1 MNILLY
7 NPDNQVTKNYM
18 PHLWMFVLQAVTP
31 PGHKVFLI
39 DGNAQE
45 MTEEGIAAFVRENEI
60 ELAGIGAMTRMA
72 ARAYRMADAIRAA
85 GAKVVMGG
93 PHVTEVPDEPIGLT
107 DEPRHADAVALG
119 EADEVWPRIVRDAA
133 AGNLQEVYQPVDEN
147 GQEVKPS
154 LQDYPQIPWESMDL
168 RQFDLV
174 AKLPSWSR
182 YIIQK
187 TTSEWKS
194 LYLVPIESGRG
205 CPYGCDFCTVTG
217 FFGDSIRFRSDQSV
231 VDEILRLKARAKA
244 EGGKVGVFFID
255 DNFAINVKRTKSLL
269 RAMIDQDAKVAWVA
283 QISMN
288 LLKDEELVDLI
299 KESGGRWIF
308 MGLESIDAANLKEV
322 NKGFNKPAKYG
333 EVLDRLASR
342 GIYSITSFIF
352 GMDGD
357 RPGVARQTLAAIEAW
372 PPGLPVYGLL
382 TPYPATPLYD
392 RLLEQGR
399 LTRPKHWLEFLPFQ
413 MAFSPE
419 NITIKQAEAEIHE
432 AWSESYSAKSTAH
445 ALKQIAHRPF
455 HERALMF
462 GARLA
467 FRGIYFP
474 QMTKRHWMGV
484 LWQNRA
490 SFVRILADGFREYWK
505 HRQGGT
511 ASAEPLRQPAP
522 QPPRAERAEAV
533 PSDLNSAPPAPVAIR
548 REEARLVSAR
558 D

>member
-39 DGNAQE
+39 DGNAQN
-45 MTEEGIAAFVRENEI
+45 MTEEGIAEFVREHDI
-60 ELAGIGAMTRMA
+60 KLAGIGAMTRMA

-85 GAKVVMGG
+85 GAQVVMGG
-93 PHVTEVPDEPIGLT
+93 PHVTEVPDEPIGR
-107 DEPRHADAVALG
+107 DGEPRHADAVALG
-119 EADEVWPRIVRDAA
+119 EADDLWPLIVRDAE
-133 AGNLQEVYQPVDEN
+133 AGRLQEVYKPVDES
-147 GQEVKPS
+147 GAEVKPS
-154 LQDYPQIPWESMDL
+154 LQDYPQIPWETMDL
-168 RQFDLV
+168 RQFDLI
-174 AKLPSWSR
+174 AKLPAWCRSYLR
-182 YIIQK
+182 RH
-187 TTSEWKS
+187 TSEWNS

-217 FFGDSIRFRSDQSV
+217 FFGDSIRFRSDESV
-231 VDEILRLKARAKA
+231 VDEILRLKERAKA
-244 EGGKVGVFFID
+244 EHGKVGVFFID

-269 RAMIDQDAKVAWVA
+269 RAMIARGAEVAWVA

-299 KESGGRWIF
+299 KASGGRWIF
-308 MGLESIDAANLKEV
+308 MGLESIDAKNLKEV

-333 EVLDRLASR
+333 EVLERLASR

-357 RPGVARQTLAAIEAW
+357 RPGVAQETLAAIKTW
-372 PPGLPVYGLL
+372 PPGLPVYGLM

-392 RLLEQGR
+392 RLAEQGR
-399 LTRPKHWLEFLPFQ
+399 LTRPKHWLDFLPFR
-413 MAFSPE
+413 MAYTPE
-419 NITIKQAEAEIHE
+419 NISVEQAEAEVHQ
-432 AWSESYSAKSTAH
+432 AWTESYSPESTAL
-445 ALKQIAHRPF
+445 ALQQIEHRPF
-455 HERALMF
+455 HERAIML

-474 QMTKRHWMGV
+474 QMTKRQWLGV

-490 SFVRILADGFREYWK
+490 SLLRVVADGFRE
-505 HRQGGT
+505 HRT
-511 ASAEPLRQPAP
+511 HRRKKADAP
-522 QPPRAERAEAV
+522 AEAPAAPEPIRV
-533 PSDLNSAPPAPVAIR
+533 PTAPGA
-548 REEARLVSAR
+548 
-558 D
+558 

>member
-39 DGNAQE
+39 DGNAQR
-45 MTEEGIAAFVRENEI
+45 MTEAGIAKFVRDNDI

-93 PHVTEVPDEPIGLT
+93 PHVTEVPDEPIGR
-107 DEPRHADAVALG
+107 DGEPRHADAVALG
-119 EADEVWPRIVRDAA
+119 EADELWPRIVNDAA
-133 AGNLQEVYQPVDEN
+133 AGQLREVYKPVDETT
-147 GQEVKPS
+147 GQEIKPS
-154 LQDYPQIPWESMDL
+154 LEHYPAIPWESMDL
-168 RQFDLV
+168 RQFDLI
-174 AKLPSWSR
+174 AKLPSWAR
-182 YIIQK
+182 YALNR

-217 FFGDSIRFRSDQSV
+217 FFGDSIRFRTNESV

-244 EGGKVGVFFID
+244 ENGKVGVFFID

-269 RAMIDQDAKVAWVA
+269 RAMIDNDACVPWVA

-299 KESGGRWIF
+299 KQSGGRWIF
-308 MGLESIDAANLKEV
+308 MGLESIDAGNLKEV

-333 EVLDRLASR
+333 EVLDRLAKR

-357 RPGVARQTLAAIEAW
+357 RTGVARETLDAIKTW

-399 LTRPKHWLEFLPFQ
+399 LTRPKHWLDFRPFQ

-419 NITIKQAEAEIHE
+419 NVSIEQAEAEVHE
-432 AWSESYSAKSTAH
+432 AWSESYAAETTQR
-445 ALKQIAHRPF
+445 ALRQIEGRPF
-455 HERALMF
+455 HERAVML

-474 QMTKRHWMGV
+474 QMTKRDWIGV
-484 LWQNRA
+484 VWENRA
-490 SFVRILADGFREYWK
+490 SLFKVISDGFRE
-505 HRQGGT
+505 HRKAQR
-511 ASAEPLRQPAP
+511 AKSAR
-522 QPPRAERAEAV
+522 V
-533 PSDLNSAPPAPVAIR
+533 APVGQ
-548 REEARLVSAR
+548 ST
-558 D
+558 

>member
-39 DGNAQE
+39 DGNAQN
-45 MTEEGIAAFVRENEI
+45 MTEETIAQFVRDNNI

-93 PHVTEVPDEPIGLT
+93 PHVTEVPNEPIGK
-107 DEPRHADAVALG
+107 DGEPRHADAVALG
-119 EADEVWPRIVRDAA
+119 EADDLWPKIVNDAA
-133 AGNLQEVYQPVDEN
+133 AGQLQEVYMPVDES
-147 GQEVKPS
+147 GAEVKPS
-154 LQDYPQIPWESMDL
+154 LENYPKIPWETMDL

-174 AKLPSWSR
+174 AKVPKWGR
-182 YIIQK
+182 YLLEK
-187 TTSEWKS
+187 AGSTWKS
-194 LYLVPIESGRG
+194 LYVVPIESGRG

-217 FFGDSIRFRSDQSV
+217 FFGDSIRFRTNQSV
-231 VDEILRLKARAKA
+231 IDEILRLKARAKA
-244 EGGKVGVFFID
+244 EGGRVAVFFID

-269 RAMIDQDAKVAWVA
+269 REMIAQDAQIPWVA

-308 MGLESIDAANLKEV
+308 MGLESIDPASLKDV
-322 NKGFNKPAKYG
+322 NKGFNKPALYG
-333 EVLDRLASR
+333 QVLDRLASR

-357 RPGVARQTLAAIEAW
+357 RPGVARETLDAIASW
-372 PPGLPVYGLL
+372 PPGLPVYGLM

-392 RLLEQGR
+392 RLMEQGR
-399 LTRPKHWLEFLPFQ
+399 LTRPKHWLDFRPFR
-413 MAFSPE
+413 MAYTPE
-419 NITIKQAEAEIHE
+419 HISIEAAESEVHQA
-432 AWSESYSAKSTAH
+432 WTESYSPESTER
-445 ALKQIAHRPF
+445 ALDQIKHRPF
-455 HERALMF
+455 SERAVLF
-462 GARLA
+462 FTRLA

-474 QMTKRHWMGV
+474 QMKKRHWIAL

-490 SFVRILADGFREYWK
+490 SFLRIIREGLEE
-505 HRQGGT
+505 HRRHRRGRPGPPVQG
-511 ASAEPLRQPAP
+511 
-522 QPPRAERAEAV
+522 
-533 PSDLNSAPPAPVAIR
+533 APVT
-548 REEARLVSAR
+548 ARSEQIAA
-558 D
+558 